1 MAMAA
6 RFRSG
11 LPLLRRALAAG
22 NLSAAERSVAPI
34 GGICPTIS
42 KPEFARSYASGPPEK
57 QQNIKVPLKLF
68 GVSGNYASALYIA
81 AVKANVLD
89 RVETELNTL
98 IQASKNSPTFSQ
110 FMKDLSVTAD
120 TRVKAI
126 NDIGARARFSETM
139 KNFLGVHGQLV
150 LHLSAIVAESGR
162 LGHLERI
169 VHRFSE
175 LTMAHR
181 GEVKATVTTVIRYG
195 LHGFTDNKNEEQ
207 QTIKQPSFPIVLI
220 SLSRVV
226 EYYMLN
232 TLDGLIYVETN
243 HASVATVFS
252 EEHKNI
258 YTPPLLLVPCSVTC
272 NLVIP
277 ISASFST
284 YPELLF
290 LQPLP
295 PEEEKELKETL
306 QDILGQGTKVKVEQ
320 KIDPSILGGI
330 VVEFGQKVFDMSI
343 KTRAAQMERFLRQP
357 INLDGH

>member
-11 LPLLRRALAAG
+11 LPLLRRAFAAG
-22 NLSAAERSVAPI
+22 NLSAAERSVAPMA
-34 GGICPTIS
+34 GICPTIS
-42 KPEFARSYASGPPEK
+42 KLEFARSYASGPSEK
-57 QQNIKVPLKLF
+57 QQNVKVPLKLF

-126 NDIGARARFSETM
+126 NDIGARARFSDTM
-139 KNFLGVHGQLV
+139 KNFL
-150 LHLSAIVAESGR
+150 AIVAESGR

-169 VHRFSE
+169 VQRFSE

-181 GEVKATVTTVIRYG
+181 GEVKATVTTVI
-195 LHGFTDNKNEEQ
+195 
-207 QTIKQPSFPIVLI
+207 
-220 SLSRVV
+220 
-226 EYYMLN
+226 
-232 TLDGLIYVETN
+232 
-243 HASVATVFS
+243 
-252 EEHKNI
+252 
-258 YTPPLLLVPCSVTC
+258 
-272 NLVIP
+272 
-277 ISASFST
+277 
-284 YPELLF
+284 
-290 LQPLP
+290 PLP

-320 KIDPSILGGI
+320 KIDPSILGGL

-343 KTRAAQMERFLRQP
+343 KTRAAQMERFLRQS